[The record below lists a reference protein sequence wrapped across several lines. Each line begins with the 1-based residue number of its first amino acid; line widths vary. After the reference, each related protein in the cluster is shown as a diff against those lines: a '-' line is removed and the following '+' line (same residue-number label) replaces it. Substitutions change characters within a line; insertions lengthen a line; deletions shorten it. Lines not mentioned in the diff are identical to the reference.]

1 MNMIIWLVYGIS
13 LIAMEMFYHFGCYG
27 LKGISPLL
35 PLALIAVIASLQ
47 TLIVCMFKK
56 KQQKIL
62 FWCFFVADYILFMVQ
77 TVYYTVFRQPLQ
89 IRAALVGG
97 QDALTNYY
105 REAGIGLLKALPILL
120 LLALPLVV
128 SYVLIRKKKI
138 SFKNT
143 NNLQKI
149 RICFGLGV
157 SLLLFY
163 VISGVGKYTKAEYY
177 EVYSEFYAPDMVAE
191 KMGVVTLA
199 QRDLFFEIGSLFVG
213 GSASGLAAD
222 EELPEIA
229 TPMPGFA
236 FAPAATPVSNNDTEV
251 KEPDTTPTPAPVP
264 QAFELDVD
272 KLVEAS
278 QSNKQTKWLAEYI
291 TTMQPTKT
299 NAYTGMFEGYNL
311 IYLTAEGFST
321 YAIDPELTPTLYKL
335 ANSGFV
341 FNNYYVPLWQ
351 TSTSDGEY
359 VNCTGLIP
367 DGQFSM
373 RKSGSNNMAFSLP
386 RFFET
391 EGVTSYAYHNNTLSY
406 YDRHVTH
413 PNLGYI
419 FKAAKLGECSEAEYG
434 KYIFPMENPGKWPSS
449 DYEMMVGSIPEYI
462 NMDRFHIY
470 YMTISGHM
478 YYSFTGNSM
487 SSRNKEAV
495 KHLDMSENARAYYAC
510 HIELDKALQ
519 YLIEQLEA
527 AGKLENTVICLSADH
542 YPYGMTEEEYEE
554 LAGKD
559 LSQDMDKFRNTLILW
574 NAAMEEPVIVEKACC
589 SVDILP
595 TLLNLFGFEFDSRMY
610 AGRDIFSEE
619 EGLVIFNNRSF
630 VTDTVYYDKKAKT
643 TTWKRELTPEQQEA
657 YMEYMQAEVKRRY
670 SFSAYILQENY
681 YQIVKDCMLN
691 P

>member
-1 MNMIIWLVYGIS
+1 MVIWLIYGIT
-13 LIAMEMFYHFGCYG
+13 LVAMELFYHLGCYG

-35 PLALIAVIASLQ
+35 PLALIGVIASIQ

-56 KQQKIL
+56 KQQKLL
-62 FWCFFVADYILFMVQ
+62 FWCFLIADYILFVVQ

-89 IRAALVGG
+89 VRAALVGG

-105 REAGIGLLKALPILL
+105 REAGMGILKALPILV
-120 LLALPLVV
+120 LLALPLVA
-128 SYVLIRKKKI
+128 SYVLIRKKKVK
-138 SFKNT
+138 FKNT
-143 NNLQKI
+143 NSLQKV
-149 RICFGLGV
+149 RVCFGFGV

-163 VISGVGKYTKAEYY
+163 VVSGVGKYSKAEYY
-177 EVYSEFYAPDMVAE
+177 ESYSEFYAPEMVAE
-191 KMGVVTLA
+191 RMGVVTLA
-199 QRDLFFEIGSLFVG
+199 QRDLFFEIESLFG
-213 GSASGLAAD
+213 GASGAGMED
-222 EELPEIA
+222 GELPLIA
-229 TPMPGFA
+229 TPMPGLVFNPTPT
-236 FAPAATPVSNNDTEV
+236 PATDATVVE
-251 KEPDTTPTPAPVP
+251 KEPDATPTPAPAP
-264 QAFELDVD
+264 QTFELDVN

-278 QSNKQTKWLAEYI
+278 QGNKQKKWLAEYI

-321 YAIDPELTPTLYKL
+321 YAIHPELTPTLYKL
-335 ANSGFV
+335 VNSGFV

-373 RKSGSNNMAFSLP
+373 RKSGANDMAFSLP
-386 RFFET
+386 RFFEK
-391 EGVTSYAYHNNTLSY
+391 EGVTSLAYHNNTMSY
-406 YDRHVTH
+406 YDRHITH

-419 FKAAKLGECSEAEYG
+419 FKASKLGECSEEEYG
-434 KYIFPMENPGKWPSS
+434 QYIFPMENPGRWPAS

-462 NMDRFHIY
+462 GMERFHVY
-470 YMTISGHM
+470 YMTVSGHM
-478 YYSFTGNSM
+478 YYSFSGNSM
-487 SSRNKEAV
+487 SSRNKDAV

-510 HIELDKALQ
+510 HIELDKALE

-542 YPYGMTEEEYEE
+542 YPYGMTEEEYRE
-554 LAGKD
+554 LSGKD
-559 LSQDMDKFRNTLILW
+559 LSKDMDKFRNSLILW
-574 NAAMEEPVIVEKACC
+574 NAGIEEPIVVDKACC
-589 SVDILP
+589 SIDIIP

-619 EGLVIFNNRSF
+619 EGVVIFNNRSF

-643 TTWKRELTPEQQEA
+643 TTWKRELTPEQQAA
-657 YMEYMQAEVKRRY
+657 YMEYMKAEVKRRY

-681 YQIVKDCMLN
+681 YQIVRDCLLS